1 MGDIANEE
9 TPREIE
15 LRAKLEELNKE
26 VAEDDARLA
35 KDTAER
41 DRIREELKEA
51 EHHEYHVIVNLR
63 EKTVDERHLSFEQVV
78 KLAYPDPTPGKEYEY
93 TVTYD
98 NGPKENPEG
107 EMVAGDTVK
116 IKDGMV
122 FNVTQT
128 DRS

>member
-1 MGDIANEE
+1 MDDVKKEE
-9 TPREIE
+9 VSREIE
-15 LRAKLEELNKE
+15 LRAKLEELERE
-26 VAEDDARLA
+26 VAEDEARLA
-35 KDTAER
+35 RDKAER
-41 DRIREELKEA
+41 NRIREELKETD
-51 EHHEYHVIVNLR
+51 HKYHIIVNLR
-63 EKTVDERHLSFEQVV
+63 EKTVHEGYLSFEQVV

-98 NGPKENPEG
+98 KGPKENPEG

-116 IKDGMV
+116 IKNGMV

>member
-1 MGDIANEE
+1 MNDSQNQD
-9 TPREIE
+9 TKHEIE
-15 LRAKLEELNKE
+15 LRAELEELDKE
-26 VAEDDARLA
+26 VAEDEARLA
-35 KDTAER
+35 KDKAER

-51 EHHEYHVIVNLR
+51 EHKYHVIVNLR
-63 EKTVDERHLSFEQVV
+63 EKTVDERYLSFEQVV
-78 KLAYPDPTPGKEYEY
+78 KLAYPDPTLGKEYDY

-98 NGPKENPEG
+98 KGPKENPEG
-107 EMVAGDTVK
+107 EMVSGDTVK

>member
-1 MGDIANEE
+1 MGDNENQE
-9 TPREIE
+9 TTREIE
-15 LRAKLEELNKE
+15 LRAKLEELGKE
-26 VAEDDARLA
+26 VAEDEARLA
-35 KDTAER
+35 KDRAER

-51 EHHEYHVIVNLR
+51 EHKYHIIVNLR
-63 EKTVDERHLSFEQVV
+63 EKTVDDGHLSFEQVV
-78 KLAYPDPTPGKEYEY
+78 KIAYPDPTPGKEYDY

-98 NGPKENPEG
+98 KGPKENPEG

-116 IKDGMV
+116 IKNGMV

>member
-1 MGDIANEE
+1 MHDNEHQE
-9 TPREIE
+9 DAREVE

-26 VAEDDARLA
+26 IAEDKARTA
-35 KDTAER
+35 KDEAER
-41 DRIREELKEA
+41 DSILEQLKDA
-51 EHHEYHVIVNLR
+51 ERKFHIIVNLR
-63 EKTVDERHLSFEQVV
+63 DKTVDEPYLSFEQVV
-78 KLAYPDPTPGKEYEY
+78 ELAYPDPTPGKDYDY

-98 NGPKENPEG
+98 KGPKENPEG

-116 IKDGMV
+116 IKNEMV